1 MSEISSNE
9 KLIDSIYYQNGSI
22 VSRQILKKP
31 HGNINLFAFDK
42 DESLTEHTSPFE
54 AFVYM
59 VHGEMEIM
67 IGGNLHQIKAGEILL
82 LLPDAPMA

>member
-9 KLIDSIYYQNGSI
+9 KLIDSINYQNGSI

-42 DESLTEHTSPFE
+42 DESLTEHTS
-54 AFVYM
+54 
-59 VHGEMEIM
+59 
-67 IGGNLHQIKAGEILL
+67 LL
-82 LLPDAPMA
+82 RHLFIWSMARWKS